1 MFTKELNKITEIKD
15 SIKNEYSEIQMNG
28 MRKDL
33 TSIRSKLIDI
43 MENDMFSMGYGMG
56 DVLYFGYTQQELGE
70 MVKVKNKLENTFLEL
85 LAVIEIALNEKTE
98 GTKNNV

>member
-1 MFTKELNKITEIKD
+1 MFSKDLDKITEIKD
-15 SIKNEYSEIQMNG
+15 TIKNEFTEIQMNG

-33 TSIRSKLIDI
+33 ASIRSKLIDI
-43 MENDMFSMGYGMG
+43 MENDMFSLGYGMG

-70 MVKVKNKLENTFLEL
+70 MVKVKNKLENSLLEL
-85 LAVIEIALNEKTE
+85 LAVIEIALNEKTI

>member
-1 MFTKELNKITEIKD
+1 MFSKDLNKITEIKD
-15 SIKNEYSEIQMNG
+15 TIKNEYNEIQMNG

-33 TSIRSKLIDI
+33 TSVRNKLIDI

-85 LAVIEIALNEKTE
+85 LAVIEISLNEKTE

>member
-1 MFTKELNKITEIKD
+1 MFTKDLNKIAEIKD
-15 SIKNEYSEIQMNG
+15 TIKHEYNEIQMNG

-33 TSIRSKLIDI
+33 TSVRNKLIDI

-56 DVLYFGYTQQELGE
+56 DVLYFGYTQKELGD
-70 MVKVKNKLENTFLEL
+70 MIKVKDKLENLFLEL

>member
-70 MVKVKNKLENTFLEL
+70 MIKVKNKLENTFLEL

>member
-1 MFTKELNKITEIKD
+1 MFSKDLEKVSEIKEK
-15 SIKNEYSEIQMNG
+15 IKNEFTEIQMNG

-56 DVLYFGYTQQELGE
+56 DVLYFGYTQKELGD
-70 MVKVKNKLENTFLEL
+70 MIKVKDKLENSFLEL
-85 LAVIEIALNEKTE
+85 LAVIEIALNEKTK

>member
-1 MFTKELNKITEIKD
+1 MFSKDLNKITEIKD
-15 SIKNEYSEIQMNG
+15 TIKNEYNEIQMNG

-33 TSIRSKLIDI
+33 TSVRNKLIDI
-43 MENDMFSMGYGMG
+43 MENDMFSLGYGMG
-56 DVLYFGYTQQELGE
+56 DVLYFGYTQEELGE

>member
-1 MFTKELNKITEIKD
+1 MFSKDLNKITEIKD
-15 SIKNEYSEIQMNG
+15 TIKNEYNEIQMNG

-33 TSIRSKLIDI
+33 TSVRNKLIDI

>member
-1 MFTKELNKITEIKD
+1 MFSKDLDKITEIKD
-15 SIKNEYSEIQMNG
+15 TIKNEFTEIQMNG

-33 TSIRSKLIDI
+33 ASIRSKLIDI
-43 MENDMFSMGYGMG
+43 MENDMFSLGYGMG
-56 DVLYFGYTQQELGE
+56 DVLYFGYTQEELGE
-70 MVKVKNKLENTFLEL
+70 MVKVKNKLENSLLEL

>member
-1 MFTKELNKITEIKD
+1 MFTKDLDKVTEIKEK
-15 SIKNEYSEIQMNG
+15 IKNDFNEIQMNG

-33 TSIRSKLIDI
+33 TSVRTKLIDI

-56 DVLYFGYTQQELGE
+56 DVLYFGYTQKELGD
-70 MVKVKNKLENTFLEL
+70 MVKVKDKLQDTFLEL
-85 LAVIEIALNEKTE
+85 LAVIEIALNEKTK

>member
-1 MFTKELNKITEIKD
+1 MFSKDLEKVSEIKEK
-15 SIKNEYSEIQMNG
+15 IKNEFTEIQMNG

-33 TSIRSKLIDI
+33 ASIRSKLIDI

-70 MVKVKNKLENTFLEL
+70 MVKVKNKLENSFLEL

>member
-1 MFTKELNKITEIKD
+1 MFSKDLNKITEIKD
-15 SIKNEYSEIQMNG
+15 TIKNEYNEIQMNG

-33 TSIRSKLIDI
+33 TSVRNKLIDI
-43 MENDMFSMGYGMG
+43 MENDMFSMGYGMS
-56 DVLYFGYTQQELGE
+56 DVLYFGYTEKELDD
-70 MVKVKNKLENTFLEL
+70 MIKVKNKLENSFLEL

>member
-1 MFTKELNKITEIKD
+1 MFSKDLNKITEIKD
-15 SIKNEYSEIQMNG
+15 TIKNEYNEIQMNG

-33 TSIRSKLIDI
+33 TSVRNKLIDI

-56 DVLYFGYTQQELGE
+56 DVLYFGYTQKELSD
-70 MVKVKNKLENTFLEL
+70 MVKVKDKLENTFLEL